1 MINRLEHQ
9 RIEQLLLV
17 NLANTKSSLKIAVA
31 WFTNPNLF
39 DMVLQLLNYKIDVT
53 VILSNEEIN
62 FVNPKINYD
71 DFITAGGK
79 LFVGNSR
86 HLMHNKFCI
95 IDNKYLVNGS
105 YNWTIKAEKSN
116 FENVVLTDN
125 LNLVSDFNLYFE
137 FLQKK
142 TIAISKVE
150 VVQTTQSISNEE
162 KEEELKLIEKVTLIA
177 LPNKLTTE
185 VTEYSEGLNIELDKV
200 ELLYLN
206 LKHQECI
213 SYANLMLK
221 TYKDIPEFYYWIA
234 IANWRLN
241 NFKEQI
247 SNSQKAI
254 DIDNHY
260 FDVYNLLGM
269 GYSSLGQHQLSI
281 LNYDNCIVNNP
292 NEYAYYRN
300 RAIALKDLQNIENLP
315 IANKISY
322 QKKEIADLKKM
333 LDIINAITAENVS
346 YIDLESKAFANY
358 YLGNGKEAKEAITL
372 ALEKYN
378 AVENKFLKDKNI
390 LKDIK
395 DLQKQIISNKK

>member
-1 MINRLEHQ
+1 MINKLEHQ
-9 RIEQLLLV
+9 KIEQLLLV

-39 DMVLQLLNYKIDVT
+39 DMVLQLVHNKIDVT

-71 DFITAGGK
+71 DFIAAGGK
-79 LFVGNSR
+79 LFVGNSLR
-86 HLMHNKFCI
+86 LMHNKFSI

-137 FLQKK
+137 FLQQN
-142 TIAISKVE
+142 TNAISKVA
-150 VVQTTQSISNEE
+150 VVKTTQSISNEE
-162 KEEELKLIEKVTLIA
+162 KEEELNLIEKVTLIA
-177 LPNKLTTE
+177 LPNKIVTE
-185 VTEYSEGLNIELDKV
+185 ETEYSEELNNELDKV

-221 TYKDIPEFYYWIA
+221 KYKDIPEFYYWIA
-234 IANWRLN
+234 ISNWRLN

-247 SNSQKAI
+247 SNAQKAI

-281 LNYDNCIVNNP
+281 LNYDNCIVSNP

-300 RAIALKDLQNIENLP
+300 RAIALKELQNIENLP
-315 IANKISY
+315 KANKISY
-322 QKKEIADLKKM
+322 QKKEIADLKTM
-333 LDIINAITAENVS
+333 LDIINTITAENVS
-346 YIDLESKAFANY
+346 YNDLESKAFANY
-358 YLGNGKEAKEAITL
+358 YLGNSKEAKEAITL

-378 AVENKFLKDKNI
+378 AINNKFLKDKNI

-395 DLQKQIISNKK
+395 ELQKQIVSS

>member
-1 MINRLEHQ
+1 MINRLEYQ
-9 RIEQLLLV
+9 KIEQLLLV

-39 DMVLQLLNYKIDVT
+39 NLVLQLLHNKIDVT
-53 VILSNEEIN
+53 VILSNEDIN

-71 DFITAGGK
+71 DFIAAGGK
-79 LFVGNSR
+79 LFVGNSQ

-95 IDNKYLVNGS
+95 IDDKYLINGS

-116 FENVVLTDN
+116 YENVVLTDN

-137 FLQKK
+137 FLQQK
-142 TIAISKVE
+142 TNSISKVE
-150 VVQTTQSISNEE
+150 KVKTDQSISKEE
-162 KEEELKLIEKVTLIA
+162 KEEELKLIKEVTLIA
-177 LPNKLTTE
+177 LPKKIKTE
-185 VTEYSEGLNIELDKV
+185 ETEYSEELNNELNKV

-221 TYKDIPEFYYWIA
+221 KHKNIPEFYYWIA
-234 IANWRLN
+234 SSYWRLN
-241 NFKEQI
+241 NFKEMI
-247 SNSQKAI
+247 SNCQKAI
-254 DIDNHY
+254 DIDNKY
-260 FDVYNLLGM
+260 FEVYNLLGI
-269 GYSSLGQHQLSI
+269 GYSGLKEYQLSI
-281 LNYDNCIVNNP
+281 LNYDNCIINDP

-300 RAIALKDLQNIENLP
+300 RAIALKDLQNIESLP
-315 IANKISY
+315 AANKVSY

-333 LDIINAITAENVS
+333 LDIINTIATDSIS
-346 YIDLESKAFANY
+346 YIELESKAFANY
-358 YLGNGKEAKEAITL
+358 YLGNSKEAKDAIIL

-378 AVENKFLKDKNI
+378 AVENKFLNDKNI